1 LPKVLSDHGL
11 DYFFYSNEGMEP
23 RHIHV
28 RKGSPRMPE
37 ASGKWWLEPIVQEF
51 AEGFTAAELR
61 RIRAFILANQEQLI
75 HAWNQHFPA
84 PPAPRR

>member
-1 LPKVLSDHGL
+1 
-11 DYFFYSNEGMEP
+11 
-23 RHIHV
+23 
-28 RKGSPRMPE
+28 MPE